1 MKKRLVTFLSSYE
14 EMNLN
19 SFNSVSPNDGT
30 IDNDVDS
37 TLKQIIKE
45 SYRVS
50 ISDHE
55 REREKGINRIEC
67 FHLPRGKFESE
78 VSCSFKHLSRLS
90 I

>member
-19 SFNSVSPNDGT
+19 SFNSVSPNDET
-30 IDNDVDS
+30 IDNAVDS

-55 REREKGINRIEC
+55 REASTE
-67 FHLPRGKFESE
+67 
-78 VSCSFKHLSRLS
+78 
-90 I
+90 

>member
-1 MKKRLVTFLSSYE
+1 
-14 EMNLN
+14 MNLN

-55 REREKGINRIEC
+55 QERERERERGINRIV
-67 FHLPRGKFESE
+67 FS
-78 VSCSFKHLSRLS
+78 SA
-90 I
+90 

>member
-19 SFNSVSPNDGT
+19 SFNSVSPNDET

-55 REREKGINRIEC
+55 REASTE
-67 FHLPRGKFESE
+67 
-78 VSCSFKHLSRLS
+78 
-90 I
+90 

>member
-55 REREKGINRIEC
+55 QEREREASTE
-67 FHLPRGKFESE
+67 
-78 VSCSFKHLSRLS
+78 
-90 I
+90 

>member
-19 SFNSVSPNDGT
+19 SFNSVSPNDET

-45 SYRVS
+45 SYTVS

-55 REREKGINRIEC
+55 REASTE
-67 FHLPRGKFESE
+67 
-78 VSCSFKHLSRLS
+78 
-90 I
+90 

>member
-30 IDNDVDS
+30 IDDDDS

-55 REREKGINRIEC
+55 QERDRERERERDINRIV
-67 FHLPRGKFESE
+67 FS
-78 VSCSFKHLSRLS
+78 SA
-90 I
+90 

>member
-50 ISDHE
+50 ISNHE
-55 REREKGINRIEC
+55 REREASTE
-67 FHLPRGKFESE
+67 
-78 VSCSFKHLSRLS
+78 
-90 I
+90 

>member
-19 SFNSVSPNDGT
+19 SLNSVSPNDGT

-50 ISDHE
+50 ISNHE
-55 REREKGINRIEC
+55 REREA
-67 FHLPRGKFESE
+67 STQ
-78 VSCSFKHLSRLS
+78 
-90 I
+90 

>member
-19 SFNSVSPNDGT
+19 SFNSVSPNDET

-45 SYRVS
+45 SYRFS

-55 REREKGINRIEC
+55 REASTE
-67 FHLPRGKFESE
+67 
-78 VSCSFKHLSRLS
+78 
-90 I
+90 

>member
-14 EMNLN
+14 EMSLN
-19 SFNSVSPNDGT
+19 SLNSVSPNDGT

-50 ISDHE
+50 ISNHE
-55 REREKGINRIEC
+55 REREA
-67 FHLPRGKFESE
+67 STQ
-78 VSCSFKHLSRLS
+78 
-90 I
+90 

>member
-55 REREKGINRIEC
+55 RERETHQQNRV
-67 FHLPRGKFESE
+67 FS
-78 VSCSFKHLSRLS
+78 SA
-90 I
+90 

>member
-19 SFNSVSPNDGT
+19 SLNSVSPNDGT

-50 ISDHE
+50 ISNHE
-55 REREKGINRIEC
+55 RERGINTIEC

-78 VSCSFKHLSRLS
+78 VSCSFKHLSH
-90 I
+90 ICT